1 MMKFS
6 IFTVLLICMSFINQ
20 TNHEEWLVKGDSSLY
35 IHGKTNVNAFTCGIP
50 GFNKTNYL
58 SYNSAGKE
66 KVSFQQS
73 CEIVINVDG
82 FKCENSMMTRDLLK
96 TLNANAHPTMNIKF
110 KTISLPLSTVCSGQ
124 IISSR
129 AAIDLAGKTSIYSI
143 DLKVSNVD
151 QNNLTLKGSRQ
162 ICFSDFDL
170 IPPSKMG
177 GLVKVNDF
185 IEVNFTFNLSRM
197 N

>member
-1 MMKFS
+1 MKFT
-6 IFTVLLICMSFINQ
+6 IIIALLISMSFTNQ
-20 TNHEEWLVKGDSSLY
+20 ANHEEWLVKGDSSLF
-35 IHGKTNVNAFTCGIP
+35 IHGKTNINAFTCGIS

-58 SYNSAGKE
+58 SYNSVGKE
-66 KVSFQQS
+66 KVSFQHS

-82 FKCENSMMTRDLLK
+82 FKCENSLMTKDLLK
-96 TLNANAHPTMNIKF
+96 TLNARSHPTMNIKF
-110 KTISLPLSTVCSGQ
+110 KSISLPLSTVCNGQ
-124 IISSR
+124 VISSK

-151 QNNLTLKGSRQ
+151 QNNLTLKGIRQ